1 MELGKPFTI
10 CESSKAVVK
19 PNDVERVRDVGESK
33 CFVVIAM
40 IVSFDTIRKDADF
53 QQVFNT

>member
-1 MELGKPFTI
+1 MELGKPFAI
-10 CESSKAVVK
+10 CNSSNEVVK

-33 CFVVIAM
+33 CLTVIVM
-40 IVSFDTIRKDADF
+40 IVSFDTIPKDADF